1 MQDFFFEF
9 MGKWSYLGLFLVLMA
24 AGLGVPLPE
33 DIPLVAA
40 GWLVHKGGAD
50 LRWMIITGLVG
61 VLLGDSILFFLG
73 RQYGSQIVER
83 RWFRR
88 IAKPWLLE
96 KARLKYAQH
105 GAKIIFVARFMPGL
119 RAVVFLTA
127 GVFRVPYWKFILMDG
142 LAALISVPAWL
153 WLSSEFSGAI
163 EHLLGGARVATYVMG
178 GVLIAALVGW
188 GIWEYR
194 HNLRKQ
200 NGAGKK
206 EIQAASAPAVSL
218 PTPPGNH
225 ADRPEQPLN
234 PHSPAQKTQPAEP
247 VR

>member
-1 MQDFFFEF
+1 MQDFFYAF

-50 LRWMIITGLVG
+50 LRLMIITGLVG
-61 VLLGDSILFFLG
+61 VLLGDSILFYMG

-96 KARLKYAQH
+96 KARLKYTEH

-127 GVFRVPYWKFILMDG
+127 GVFRVPYWKFLLMDG

-163 EHLLGGARVATYVMG
+163 EH
-178 GVLIAALVGW
+178 
-188 GIWEYR
+188 
-194 HNLRKQ
+194 
-200 NGAGKK
+200 
-206 EIQAASAPAVSL
+206 
-218 PTPPGNH
+218 
-225 ADRPEQPLN
+225 
-234 PHSPAQKTQPAEP
+234 
-247 VR
+247 